1 MQCVWKNKNKKM
13 ETTNKQRELLSPV
26 DFFEKLV
33 DKFNGLPS
41 QVNSWEDF
49 FTTKR
54 QIPSV
59 NIIQT
64 EKGVSL
70 EMAIPGCD
78 KKDVEISLEKNLLTI
93 SCKKEESKQV
103 FTRKEFSYNSFTR
116 SFNLSD
122 SLDKD
127 NIKSY
132 MENGILTVEVGKLN
146 PESAKTLKKTI
157 PVE

>member
-1 MQCVWKNKNKKM
+1 METNKNK
-13 ETTNKQRELLSPV
+13 ELLSPV
-26 DFFEKLV
+26 DFFEKLI
-33 DKFNGLPS
+33 DKAVNLS
-41 QVNSWEDF
+41 QPNWEDF
-49 FTTKR
+49 FTAKKQT
-54 QIPSV
+54 PSV

-93 SCKKEESKQV
+93 SCKKEESKQT
-103 FTRKEFSYNSFTR
+103 FTRKEFSYHSFTR
-116 SFNLSD
+116 SFNLAD

-132 MENGILTVEVGKLN
+132 MENGVLTIEVGKLN
-146 PESAKTLKKTI
+146 PEANKLEKKTI